1 MSILKKWAYS
11 VAEHRKLQ
19 AALVIPKDNAPSS
32 CDLYPHSATSKYKK
46 SLVK

>member
-1 MSILKKWAYS
+1 MSILKKWANN
-11 VAEHRKLQ
+11 VEANRKLQ